1 MERTRSTPWIAALA
15 AIALVVA
22 GGTWILLDR
31 TGTDDSP
38 SWLFS
43 HTANG
48 GTLTADGDGT
58 HSLTLTGIDANVMA
72 FTDRPDRQT
81 AILTAQDL
89 VDAWPS
95 MFADSAP
102 NAVLVEHAPTGDTD
116 SLVVVLS
123 DPRLDGS
130 TMTYTAEILADENH
144 PSSVKGMVGAPH
156 AVPPATFAD
165 ASLFIDDVSPPSW
178 ATPAGPT
185 QWECKGNFGWGQILS
200 SPAPIPAP
208 ASSAAKSQF
217 DNACDNQNGVPRLYP
232 A

>member
-1 MERTRSTPWIAALA
+1 MIQIAALA

-22 GGTWILLDR
+22 GGTWIVLDR

-48 GTLTADGDGT
+48 GTLTANGDGT
-58 HSLTLTGIDANVMA
+58 HSLTLTAIDPNVMA
-72 FTDRPDRQT
+72 FTDRPDRQA
-81 AILTAQDL
+81 AILTPQDL

-95 MFADSAP
+95 VFADSAP

-130 TMTYTAEILADENH
+130 TMTYTAEILTDENH

-178 ATPAGPT
+178 VEPAGPN
-185 QWECKGNFGWGQILS
+185 QWVCKGQFGWGAVLS

-208 ASSAAKSQF
+208 ASDAAKSQF